1 MPIKIPN
8 ELPAKKSLEAENIF
22 VMTETRAMT
31 QDIRPLKIAILNLMP
46 VKITAETQ
54 LLRLLGNVPLQ
65 VDIELMGLSSHVSK
79 NTPQEHLLAFYKPF
93 SAFKDRKF
101 DGLIITGA
109 PVELLEFE
117 DVNYWDELC
126 GIMKWSLTNVTS
138 TMHICWGAQAAMYYH
153 YGIGK
158 RPLQRKATGIFPH
171 VVLNKHETLMRGF
184 DDHFFAP
191 HSRWT
196 QIDEEALAQNKELK
210 ILVSSPMVGTNIVS
224 YGGDGPGSQVFMF
237 GHLEYDTDALAGEY
251 FRDEAKG
258 ENPDIPYNYFPNDD
272 PSGTPLNIWRSHG
285 NLLFSNW
292 LNYHVYQT
300 TKYDLSE
307 I

>member
-8 ELPAKKSLEAENIF
+8 ELPAKTSLEAENIF

-46 VKITAETQ
+46 TKITTETQ

-65 VDIELMGLSSHVSK
+65 VDIELMGLGSHVSK
-79 NTPQEHLLAFYKPF
+79 NTPQEHLLSFYKPF
-93 SAFKDRKF
+93 SAYKDQKF
-101 DGLIITGA
+101 DGFIITGA
-109 PVELLEFE
+109 PVEHMEFE
-117 DVNYWDELC
+117 DVGYWEELC
-126 GIMKWSLTNVTS
+126 RIMDWSLTNVTS
-138 TMHICWGAQAAMYYH
+138 TLHICWGAQAALYRH

-158 RPLQRKATGIFPH
+158 TPLEKKASGVFPH
-171 VVLNKHETLMRGF
+171 VVLNKHETLLRGF
-184 DDHFFAP
+184 DDVFLAP

-196 QIDEEALAQNKELK
+196 TIDDIALQKCKELK

-224 YGGDGPGSQVFMF
+224 YGGDKTGNQVFIF
-237 GHLEYDTDALAGEY
+237 GHMEYDAETLAGEY
-251 FRDEAKG
+251 FRDAAKG
-258 ENPDIPYNYFPNDD
+258 ENPEIPYNYFPNDD
-272 PSGTPLNIWRSHG
+272 PKNTPPNVWRSHG

>member
-8 ELPAKKSLEAENIF
+8 ELPAKKCLEAENIF

-46 VKITAETQ
+46 VKITTETQ

-79 NTPQEHLLAFYKPF
+79 TTPQEHLLAFYKPF
-93 SAFKDRKF
+93 SVFKSQKF

-109 PVELLEFE
+109 PVELLDFE
-117 DVNYWDELC
+117 EVDYWEELRE
-126 GIMKWSLTNVTS
+126 IMDWSVTNVTS
-138 TMHICWGAQAAMYYH
+138 TMHICWGAQAAMYHH
-153 YGIGK
+153 YGISK
-158 RPLQRKATGIFPH
+158 KPLPKKATGVFPH
-171 VVLNKHETLMRGF
+171 IVLNKHETLLRGF
-184 DDHFFAP
+184 DDTFFAP

-196 QIDEEALAQNKELK
+196 AIDEDALKKRPELK
-210 ILVSSPMVGTNIVS
+210 ILVSSPMVGTNIVT
-224 YGGDGPGSQVFMF
+224 YGGDKAGNQVFMF
-237 GHLEYDTDALAGEY
+237 GHMEYDADTIAAEY
-251 FRDEAKG
+251 FRDVSKC

-272 PSGTPLNIWRSHG
+272 PKNTPLNVWRSHG

-300 TKYDLSE
+300 TKYNLSQ